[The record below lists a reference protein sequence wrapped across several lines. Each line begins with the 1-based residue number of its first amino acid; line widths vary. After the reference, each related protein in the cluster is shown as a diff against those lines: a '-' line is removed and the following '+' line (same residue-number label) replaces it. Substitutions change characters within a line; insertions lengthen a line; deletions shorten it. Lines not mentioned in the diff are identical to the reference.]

1 MAVGRLGNRPS
12 GRSGRPL
19 RTPSTAPCRSRVA
32 IYGMG
37 EDGAQQRECI
47 RQNNLAYVGLMGIG
61 VYMVQPFL
69 TATSLDVSAKICV
82 VAFAVAIPLLAALLM
97 VTWQEGFRRRL
108 TTSVVVNVAKAV
120 AQTSAFVGVVAGF
133 WHVYWIAGA
142 VLLAT
147 AVVAVGVHS
156 AGYVHLEP
164 GDRGGC
170 DGGGRRRGD
179 RRPPRG
185 MGPVRRGGR
194 QAAGQAHGLLRQA
207 GDEGHAGSRRLEGRH
222 GPAAPAGRA

>member
-1 MAVGRLGNRPS
+1 M
-12 GRSGRPL
+12 
-19 RTPSTAPCRSRVA
+19 
-32 IYGMG
+32 
-37 EDGAQQRECI
+37 
-47 RQNNLAYVGLMGIG
+47 IG

-133 WHVYWIAGA
+133 WRVYWIAGA

-164 GDRGGC
+164 AIGEDATAAAVDEVIVAHPEEWARIVEGD
-170 DGGGRRRGD
+170 DKRRGKLT
-179 RRPPRG
+179 G
-185 MGPVRRGGR
+185 FFVGR
-194 QAAGQAHGLLRQA
+194 VMKATLGQADWKAVTALLRQRA
-207 GDEGHAGSRRLEGRH
+207 GPDQQRQ
-222 GPAAPAGRA
+222 

>member
-1 MAVGRLGNRPS
+1 
-12 GRSGRPL
+12 
-19 RTPSTAPCRSRVA
+19 
-32 IYGMG
+32 MG
-37 EDGAQQRECI
+37 EDEAPDGAQQRECS
-47 RQNNLAYVGLMGIG
+47 RQNNLAYVGLMVIG

-82 VAFAVAIPLLAALLM
+82 VACAVAIPLLAALLM

-133 WHVYWIAGA
+133 WRVYWIAGA
-142 VLLAT
+142 VVLAT

-164 GDRGGC
+164 AIGEDATAAAVDEVIVAHPEEWARIVEGD
-170 DGGGRRRGD
+170 DKRRGKLT
-179 RRPPRG
+179 G
-185 MGPVRRGGR
+185 FFVGR
-194 QAAGQAHGLLRQA
+194 VMKATLGQADWKAVTALLRQRA
-207 GDEGHAGSRRLEGRH
+207 GPDQQRQ
-222 GPAAPAGRA
+222 